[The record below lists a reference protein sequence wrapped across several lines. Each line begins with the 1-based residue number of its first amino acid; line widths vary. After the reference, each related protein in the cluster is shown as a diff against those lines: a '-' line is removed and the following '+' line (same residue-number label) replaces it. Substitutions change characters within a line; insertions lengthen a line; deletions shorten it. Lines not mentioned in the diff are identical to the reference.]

1 MKMNRIFNVIIGITL
16 FTGTLTAEVY
26 RICDM
31 WTGLPLDSVQVI
43 IDRDSLTLRKDG
55 LLRMKGKP
63 TILVQRTGYFPIRV
77 DLSGF
82 SGKIIFLEPISSTE
96 PIVVVREAASGQ
108 RPVLPA
114 HITRLR
120 LDQNREHGF
129 GHLASALSQ
138 ESGIFIKS
146 YGGAGQLQTIALR
159 GMSAEQTQVLL
170 DGVPVNNLQLGSV
183 DLGQFDL
190 YSIAEAEIYRGGSA
204 LFGGSGSIG
213 GTVNLRTTAPEKS
226 FGYRL
231 NGSLAS
237 FGNREFGLALQIPLA
252 GVRQSISFLNQSGVN
267 NYSVSSEGQS
277 VPLQNRDFSRQIMQ
291 YRTEYA
297 VNADFRFGALLHAI
311 KSEGGSP
318 KAFLGAAGEEANRAR
333 LSGDQ
338 TLLQVYTHWQGRSGQ
353 ISARAFLR
361 NEWMEYRDPLLNIGG
376 ASLHSRH
383 FNRESGFILR
393 GRYPVHPR
401 LLINGGLETS
411 RQEIQSS
418 EAGRHTRRRTAGF
431 VLADWQI
438 YHNPDASSEVHLNAS
453 LRTEAYSDFPVLLLP
468 GIGAGYRIGVFNAYL
483 SLGSNYRAP
492 SFNDLYWQPG
502 GNPHLLPE
510 RSIFGEVGL
519 SYENLLAD
527 VVYLR
532 LQAAYY
538 TNRVTN
544 LIKWLPV
551 GQVWTPQNI
560 GQVLSRGIEAD
571 ARLATPD
578 DRYIL
583 QVKYTRGSS
592 RKNKADFEGDRTVG
606 NQLPYLPD
614 EQVNLS
620 LQTNHGLFSAGVN
633 GWYSSFRY
641 TTLLNNPQSIL
652 PSVSV
657 WRIWLSFD
665 TVLYRQ
671 KLTLLFHI
679 DNLFDQSYQIISGYP
694 MPPRQYGIRLEL
706 ALDK

>member
-1 MKMNRIFNVIIGITL
+1 M
-16 FTGTLTAEVY
+16 
-26 RICDM
+26 
-31 WTGLPLDSVQVI
+31 
-43 IDRDSLTLRKDG
+43 
-55 LLRMKGKP
+55 
-63 TILVQRTGYFPIRV
+63 
-77 DLSGF
+77 
-82 SGKIIFLEPISSTE
+82 
-96 PIVVVREAASGQ
+96 VREAASGQ
-108 RPVLPA
+108 KPVLPA
-114 HITRLR
+114 HITRLQ
-120 LDQNREHGF
+120 LDQSREHGF
-129 GHLASALSQ
+129 RHLANVLSE

-146 YGGAGQLQTIALR
+146 YGGSGQLQTIALR

-170 DGVPVNNLQLGSV
+170 DDVPVNNLQLGSV

-213 GTVNLRTTAPEKS
+213 GTVNLRTVAPEKS

-277 VPLQNRDFSRQIMQ
+277 VPLQNRDFSRQIVQ

-297 VNADFRFGALLHAI
+297 VNADLRFGALLHAI
-311 KSEGGSP
+311 KSERGSP

-338 TLLQVYTHWQGRSGQ
+338 TLLQAYTHWQGRSGQ
-353 ISARAFLR
+353 VSARAFLR

-383 FNRESGFILR
+383 FNRESGLILR

-401 LLINGGLETS
+401 LLINGGLETFW
-411 RQEIQSS
+411 QEIQSS
-418 EAGRHTRRRTAGF
+418 EAGWHTRRRTAGF

-453 LRTEAYSDFPVLLLP
+453 LRAEAYSDFPVFLLP

-510 RSIFGEVGL
+510 RSIFGEAGL

-527 VVYLR
+527 AVYLR

-538 TNRVTN
+538 INRVTN
-544 LIKWLPV
+544 LIKWLPA

-578 DRYIL
+578 NRYIL
-583 QVKYTRGSS
+583 QAKYTRGSS

-641 TTLLNNPQSIL
+641 TTLQNDPQSIL
-652 PSVSV
+652 PSVNV
-657 WRIWLSFD
+657 WRIWLSFN

-694 MPPRQYGIRLEL
+694 MPPRQYGILLEL
-706 ALDK
+706 ELDK